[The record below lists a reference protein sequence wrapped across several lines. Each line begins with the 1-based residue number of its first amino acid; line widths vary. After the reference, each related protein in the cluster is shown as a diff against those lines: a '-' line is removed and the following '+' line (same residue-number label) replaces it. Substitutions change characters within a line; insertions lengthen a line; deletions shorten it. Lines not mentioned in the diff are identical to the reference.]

1 MNAFYTDPLTLTL
14 TLVATLLAAAIL
26 LLRFRT
32 AAATMLFIPWAWAVG
47 TFAVI
52 AAANWYAILAQQNRF
67 GLFGGTYGALHF
79 FAACGTLCPF
89 VALIGAKRP
98 QHSAWSFVVLAF
110 WGMISLP
117 AVEVLLL
124 HPGQDLEINSIRS
137 WFLLALILAECCN
150 FALTRYGISSLLLAA
165 AQFFWLGPW
174 LPWRFAPLW
183 LDREVAGQLCLS
195 AAIISAWLI
204 SLRETK
210 STNAFDALWSDFRDS
225 FGLFWSLRLIE
236 RVNDTAK
243 QAGWDFDLGWNG
255 FRTKSD
261 FQTLSKLPAEIDA
274 ALRNCLQGSLR
285 RFVSP
290 EWIAQRL
297 GAEVESAKSNPQQ

>member
-1 MNAFYTDPLTLTL
+1 MSAFYANPVLLTLTL
-14 TLVATLLAAAIL
+14 AATLLAAAIL
-26 LLRFRT
+26 VSRFRM
-32 AAATMLFIPWAWAVG
+32 AAATMLLIPWAWAVG
-47 TFAVI
+47 TFALI
-52 AAANWYAILAQQNRF
+52 AAANWYGILAQQNRI

-117 AVEVLLL
+117 AVEVILL

-137 WFLLALILAECCN
+137 LFLLGLIVAELCN
-150 FALTRYGISSLLLAA
+150 FVLTRYGISSLLLAA

-174 LPWRFAPLW
+174 LPWRFSPMW
-183 LDREVAGQLCLS
+183 LDREVAGQLLVS
-195 AAIISAWLI
+195 AAVISAWLI
-204 SLRETK
+204 SLRETRAANTYD
-210 STNAFDALWSDFRDS
+210 SLWCDFRDS

-243 QAGWDFDLGWNG
+243 QAGWDFDLGWSG

-261 FQTLSKLPAEIDA
+261 FQPLSKLPPEIDA

-285 RFVSP
+285 RFVSQ
-290 EWIAQRL
+290 EWITQRL
-297 GAEVESAKSNPQQ
+297 REGVESAATESTP

>member
-1 MNAFYTDPLTLTL
+1 
-14 TLVATLLAAAIL
+14 
-26 LLRFRT
+26 
-32 AAATMLFIPWAWAVG
+32 
-47 TFAVI
+47 
-52 AAANWYAILAQQNRF
+52 
-67 GLFGGTYGALHF
+67 
-79 FAACGTLCPF
+79 
-89 VALIGAKRP
+89 
-98 QHSAWSFVVLAF
+98 
-110 WGMISLP
+110 
-117 AVEVLLL
+117 
-124 HPGQDLEINSIRS
+124 
-137 WFLLALILAECCN
+137 
-150 FALTRYGISSLLLAA
+150 LLAA

-210 STNAFDALWSDFRDS
+210 MNNAFDAIWSDFRDS

-243 QAGWDFDLGWNG
+243 QAGWDFDLGWSG

-261 FQTLSKLPAEIDA
+261 FQPLSVLPPEIDA

-297 GAEVESAKSNPQQ
+297 GEEVESAKLNPLQ